1 MKKLP
6 LVVLTLAIVGLF
18 AFGQQAF
25 AADSHRPNVK
35 IRLAH
40 RGNGLEDENGV
51 RSETAPAAALYNV
64 VQSFDVTSDY
74 TIWPCFGGAAG
85 CSDTD
90 GGSVEVGV
98 PEYAWLLVANTVTN
112 PDQPFGCNSTTTAS
126 AADNCGETETWYE
139 DFTSSTSDD
148 LLGLWEVVQGT
159 SVIYDSG
166 TVDFGPDALGQALTD
181 YPLTVVFTNAQNFGT
196 QGVSAGPNNGN
207 CDPSFNYP
215 STINGYP
222 GEFGIAAKKTCVN
235 AVSGLATIETT
246 ISLESA
252 AWIKSTSAVTC
263 APAGGPPCYTVKY
276 TAHSPAWKET
286 AKTTIWLQ

>member
-6 LVVLTLAIVGLF
+6 LVVLTLAVACLF
-18 AFGQQAF
+18 VCGQQAF

-40 RGNGLEDENGV
+40 RGGQGEMNEV
-51 RSETAPAAALYNV
+51 SETAPAAQIYGV
-64 VQSFDVTSDY
+64 SQSFDVTSNY

-98 PEYAWLLVANTVTN
+98 PEYAWLLVANTATN
-112 PDQPFGCNSTTTAS
+112 PDQEFGCNSTTTAS
-126 AADNCGETETWYE
+126 AADNCGEAETFYE
-139 DFTSSTSDD
+139 DFTASTSDD
-148 LLGLWEVVQGT
+148 LVVLWEVVQGT
-159 SVIYDSG
+159 AVIYDSG
-166 TVDFGPDALGQALTD
+166 NIDFGPDALGEAVSD

-207 CDPSFNYP
+207 CFPSFNYP
-215 STINGYP
+215 SSVNGFP
-222 GEFGIAAKKTCVN
+222 GQFGITGKKTCVN
-235 AVSGLATIETT
+235 AVSGLATVETT
-246 ISLESA
+246 IEKESA
-252 AWIKSTSAVTC
+252 AWILSNSATVC

-276 TAHSPAWKET
+276 TAHTPAWKET
-286 AKTTIWLQ
+286 QKTIIFLQ